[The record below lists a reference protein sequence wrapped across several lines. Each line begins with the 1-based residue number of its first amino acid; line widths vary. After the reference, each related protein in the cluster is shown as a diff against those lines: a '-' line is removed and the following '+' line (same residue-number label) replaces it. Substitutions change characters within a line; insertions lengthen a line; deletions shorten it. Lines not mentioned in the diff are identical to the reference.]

1 MDPEHGAFRAESE
14 DDLRLADE
22 DLRLVGP
29 DGVAQAH
36 PADLRVIT
44 TEDGVIVEHRIDEDR
59 EIRLDDVD
67 TSGAVE
73 PAPITSGVSNAKLL
87 YRAVG
92 LMLVGSDVLCLAAAL
107 LVSPALTVGRA
118 PIPLPLVAAASALW
132 VAVFHGFRLYAPQ
145 HLSSAEMF
153 RRVLTASSVST
164 FLLLVIAVGT
174 TPALSR
180 AWMGLTWAVA
190 IVFELGTRRFWNWW
204 LFRLRTS
211 RRLSY
216 RTLIIGTNEEARRLS
231 EVMEDSSY
239 GYQPVGHV
247 APPGLLEGRPG
258 VTILGRLD
266 DLAQTIER
274 HSADCIFVASTA
286 VTVDQ
291 MSYVQRIVRRSGIE
305 LRVSA
310 NLPEILSSR
319 LTVKPVGE
327 VMAISLRPVTLTGT
341 QAILK
346 RSFDLALASLGLLLM
361 LPIIG
366 IVALLIRI
374 TSSGPVIFR
383 QERISRGGRSFTV
396 YKFRTMVHNADSVF
410 EANNVDRTEAFFKHS
425 ETESITR
432 VGRLLRRLSLDE
444 VPQLWNI
451 VKGDMSIVGPR
462 PLPAEQVA
470 ANLELLEPRHEVRAG
485 LTGWWQ
491 INGRS
496 DVDPVDAVRMDLF
509 YIENWSL
516 TLDLYIVLKTFG
528 VLVAGKGAY

>member
-1 MDPEHGAFRAESE
+1 MDPEHGSIRAEAGDE
-14 DDLRLADE
+14 FAVLDE
-22 DLRLVGP
+22 DIRLVHS
-29 DGVAQAH
+29 DSLEDAH
-36 PADLRVIT
+36 PTDLRVIT
-44 TEDGVIVEHRIDEDR
+44 TEGGLSVEQTLDEDTNV
-59 EIRLDDVD
+59 RLD
-67 TSGAVE
+67 AE
-73 PAPITSGVSNAKLL
+73 PAEAIAPPAGNARTI

-92 LMLVGSDVLCLAAAL
+92 LMLAGSDVLCLAAAL
-107 LVSPALTVGRA
+107 LVTPALTAGRA
-118 PIPLPLVAAASALW
+118 PIPLPLVVAASAIW
-132 VAVFHGFRLYAPQ
+132 IAVFQGFRLYSPQ

-153 RRVLTASSVST
+153 RRVLSASSVGT

-180 AWMGLTWAVA
+180 AWMGLTWAVV

-211 RRLSY
+211 RRLAY
-216 RTLIIGTNEEARRLS
+216 RTLIVGTNEEARRLF

-239 GYQPVGHV
+239 GYEPIGNV

-266 DLAQTIER
+266 SLVETIER
-274 HSADCIFVASTA
+274 YSADCVFVASTA

-291 MSYVQRIVRRSGIE
+291 MAYVQRVVRKSGIE

-319 LTVKPVGE
+319 LTVKPVGD

-341 QAILK
+341 QAIVK
-346 RSFDLALASLGLLLM
+346 RSFDLVLASIGLLLA

-366 IVALLIRI
+366 LVALLIRI
-374 TSSGPVIFR
+374 TSPGPVIFR
-383 QERISRGGRSFTV
+383 QERVTRGGRSFTV
-396 YKFRTMVHNADSVF
+396 YKFRTMVPDADSVF
-410 EANNVDRTEAFFKHS
+410 DAGTVDRTEAFFKHS
-425 ETESITR
+425 EPASITP
-432 VGRLLRRLSLDE
+432 VGRVLRRLSLDE
-444 VPQLWNI
+444 LPQLWNI

>member
-1 MDPEHGAFRAESE
+1 MDPEPGSIRAQAE
-14 DDLRLADE
+14 DEFGVLDE
-22 DLRLVGP
+22 DIRL
-29 DGVAQAH
+29 DHSDSLDDAH

-44 TEDGVIVEHRIDEDR
+44 AKDGLSVEHTLDEDR
-59 EIRLDDVD
+59 SIRLD
-67 TSGAVE
+67 VE
-73 PAPITSGVSNAKLL
+73 PPEAITPPAGNAKII

-92 LMLVGSDVLCLAAAL
+92 LMLAGSDVLCLAAAL
-107 LVSPALTVGRA
+107 LVTPALTAGRA
-118 PIPLPLVAAASALW
+118 PIPLLLVVAASAIW

-153 RRVLTASSVST
+153 RRVLSASSVGT

-180 AWMGLTWAVA
+180 AWMGLTWAVV

-204 LFRLRTS
+204 LFRLRTT
-211 RRLSY
+211 RRLAY
-216 RTLIIGTNEEARRLS
+216 RTLIIGSNEEARRLF

-239 GYQPVGHV
+239 GYEPIGTV

-258 VTILGRLD
+258 QTILGRLD
-266 DLAQTIER
+266 SLAETIER
-274 HSADCIFVASTA
+274 YSADCIFVASTA

-291 MSYVQRIVRRSGIE
+291 MAYVQRVVRKSGIE

-319 LTVKPVGE
+319 LTVKPVGH

-341 QAILK
+341 QAIVK
-346 RSFDLALASLGLLLM
+346 RSFDLVLASIGLLLT
-361 LPIIG
+361 LPLIG
-366 IVALLIRI
+366 LVALLIRI
-374 TSSGPVIFR
+374 TSPGPVIFR
-383 QERISRGGRSFTV
+383 QERVTRGGRSFTV
-396 YKFRTMVHNADSVF
+396 YKFRTMVHDVDNVFDSGR
-410 EANNVDRTEAFFKHS
+410 VDRTEAYFKNR
-425 ETESITR
+425 EAASITP
-432 VGRLLRRLSLDE
+432 VGRVLRRLSLDE
-444 VPQLWNI
+444 LPQLWNI

-528 VLVAGKGAY
+528 VLIAGKGAY

>member
-1 MDPEHGAFRAESE
+1 MDPEQGSIRADADSEVLLPEDDIRLVDAES
-14 DDLRLADE
+14 
-22 DLRLVGP
+22 
-29 DGVAQAH
+29 VAEGH
-36 PADLRVIT
+36 PGLRVIAT
-44 TEDGVIVEHRIDEDR
+44 AGEASFEQSLDEDE
-59 EIRLDDVD
+59 EIRLDPD
-67 TSGAVE
+67 
-73 PAPITSGVSNAKLL
+73 PGVGIARPPDARSNARDL
-87 YRAVG
+87 YRAIG
-92 LMLVGSDVLCLAAAL
+92 LMLAGSDVLCLAAAL
-107 LVSPALTVGRA
+107 LVSPAMTVGRA
-118 PIPLPLVAAASALW
+118 PIPLPLVLVASAVW

-153 RRVLTASSVST
+153 RRVLSASSVGT

-180 AWMGLTWAVA
+180 AWMGLTWALVML
-190 IVFELGTRRFWNWW
+190 FELATRRFWNWW
-204 LFRLRTS
+204 LFRLKTS
-211 RRLSY
+211 RRLAY
-216 RTLIIGTNEEARRLS
+216 RTLVIGTNEEARRLS
-231 EVMEDSSY
+231 EVMEDSSF
-239 GYQPVGHV
+239 GYEPVGLV
-247 APPGLLEGRPG
+247 APPGLLEGRPD
-258 VTILGRLD
+258 VKILGRLE
-266 DLAQTIER
+266 DLESTIE
-274 HSADCIFVASTA
+274 HHAADCIFVASTA

-291 MSYVQRIVRRSGIE
+291 MAYVQRVVRRAGIE

-346 RSFDLALASLGLLLM
+346 RSFDLLLASLGLLLA
-361 LPIIG
+361 LPLIAV
-366 IVALLIRI
+366 VALLIKI
-374 TSSGPVIFR
+374 SSPGPVIFR
-383 QERISRGGRSFTV
+383 QERISRGGRAFTV
-396 YKFRTMVHNADSVF
+396 YKFRTMVHNADRVF
-410 EANNVDRTEAFFKHS
+410 EANQIDRTEAFFKAR
-425 ETESITR
+425 ETESITAI
-432 VGRLLRRLSLDE
+432 GRILRRLSLDE
-444 VPQLWNI
+444 LPQLWNI

-528 VLVAGKGAY
+528 ILIAGKGAY